1 MPFKVPLKVSN
12 SLCVSTGQV
21 LKNLSTF
28 TNKFKFTLTVKLS
41 IEKRASPKSVRGAR
55 EMDRG
60 TNREKGRISP
70 LLDIPKQ
77 NRVLMFK
84 IFTINRVLKL
94 AGLEEG

>member
-1 MPFKVPLKVSN
+1 M
-12 SLCVSTGQV
+12 
-21 LKNLSTF
+21 
-28 TNKFKFTLTVKLS
+28 
-41 IEKRASPKSVRGAR
+41 RGAR
-55 EMDRG
+55 EMGRG